1 LEHFHL
7 LSRKNLTFKH
17 SAAQGVVGDISNV
30 YAGHRLR
37 SFQQPFEQAR
47 GMVGEAQRKSNMKS
61 FFIFQA

>member
-1 LEHFHL
+1 
-7 LSRKNLTFKH
+7 LTFKH
-17 SAAQGVVGDISNV
+17 GAAQGVVGDISNM